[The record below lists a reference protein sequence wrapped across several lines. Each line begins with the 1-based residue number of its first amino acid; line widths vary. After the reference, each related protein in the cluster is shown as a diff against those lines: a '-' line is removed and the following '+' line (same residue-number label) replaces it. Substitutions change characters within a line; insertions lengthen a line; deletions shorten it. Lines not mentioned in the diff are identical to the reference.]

1 MNIQISCN
9 PNNTLR
15 ISFPVEKDSELHKG
29 EWLNIDFNIDEAVRF
44 VENFQEILRHAKRLK
59 ADKDKAKSS
68 SFSPAKPE
76 KD

>member
-1 MNIQISCN
+1 MNIQVSCN

-15 ISFPVEKDSELHKG
+15 ISFPVEEDSELHKG